1 MAPTKNNKT
10 APRARLAHKLARYV
24 RANYIH
30 LESSL
35 TASNPSTTQLI
46 KMIREKNSNNNNI
59 INNIIRLVQDEP
71 QFEVSI
77 QTLLDG
83 LLLFAVN

>member
-1 MAPTKNNKT
+1 
-10 APRARLAHKLARYV
+10 
-24 RANYIH
+24 
-30 LESSL
+30 
-35 TASNPSTTQLI
+35 
-46 KMIREKNSNNNNI
+46 MIREKNNINNNNNNI
-59 INNIIRLVQDEP
+59 NIIIRLVQDEP

>member
-1 MAPTKNNKT
+1 
-10 APRARLAHKLARYV
+10 
-24 RANYIH
+24 
-30 LESSL
+30 
-35 TASNPSTTQLI
+35 
-46 KMIREKNSNNNNI
+46 MIREKNSNNNNNI